1 MNALLVALAL
11 VFAATPASW
20 QTKPPAQWDEND
32 AKQILAGSPWV
43 VDSKLLPIPPRS
55 PDARRE
61 SGDWDAGIGH
71 GVGIAGTGI
80 LGHEREKL
88 ALARAHA
95 LPDPGSITIVWASA
109 SPVRAAEAKL
119 GATDVPSWG
128 DAYYA
133 ITLLDVPVKRKLT
146 VTQLKHVAWLRHSG
160 GGKDIKPVRVEIL
173 EQGDGFATVVYL
185 FPRSAE
191 ITKRESSINFYAQL
205 GELVVSQPFYPQDM
219 VIQGDLEL

>member
-61 SGDWDAGIGH
+61 SGAWD
-71 GVGIAGTGI
+71 TI
-80 LGHEREKL
+80 LGREREKL

-109 SPVRAAEAKL
+109 APVRAAEAKL

-128 DAYYA
+128 DKYYA
-133 ITLLDVPVKRKLT
+133 ITLLDVPIKRKLR
-146 VTQLKHVAWLRHSG
+146 VANLMHVAWIRHSG
-160 GGKDIKPVRVEIL
+160 GGKDIKAVRVEIL
-173 EQGDGFATVVYL
+173 EQSDEFATVVYL
-185 FPRSAE
+185 FPRTAE
-191 ITKRESSINFYAQL
+191 ITKRESSVTFYAQL

>member
-11 VFAATPASW
+11 LFAAAPASW

-55 PDARRE
+55 PDSRRE
-61 SGDWDAGIGH
+61 GGDWDTGIGH

-95 LPDPGSITIVWASA
+95 LPDPGNITIVWASA
-109 SPVRAAEAKL
+109 LPVRAAETKL
-119 GATDVPSWG
+119 GATDVPTWG

-133 ITLLDVPVKRKLT
+133 ITLLDVPIKRKLI
-146 VTQLKHVAWLRHSG
+146 VTQLKPVAWIRHSG
-160 GGKDIKPVRVEIL
+160 GGKDIKPARVEIL
-173 EQGDGFATVVYL
+173 EQSDGFATVVYL
-185 FPRSAE
+185 FSRSAE
-191 ITKRESSINFYAQL
+191 ITRRESSISFYAQL
-205 GELVVSQPFYPQDM
+205 GELVVSQLFYPPQM
-219 VIQGDLEL
+219 VIGDQLEL